1 MAAAM
6 VVDIVFD
13 MVVDNGCVV
22 VEHEHGGDLVE
33 HEHGGDVTDQ
43 GGGKHGVALY
53 HGSGMIIVR
62 GSGFR

>member
-1 MAAAM
+1 MSAAM

-33 HEHGGDVTDQ
+33 HEHGG
-43 GGGKHGVALY
+43 GKHGVALY
-53 HGSGMIIVR
+53 HGSGMII
-62 GSGFR
+62 